1 MKNNSFRIQF
11 NSSEQSFKPKFSQK
25 SVELKPKVEFKVKP
39 IDIYCNEIIK

>member
-1 MKNNSFRIQF
+1 MKNNSFRVQF
-11 NSSEQSFKPKFSQK
+11 NSSEQSFKLKFSQK